1 MSFEVFKL
9 HADLLKAIGK
19 MGFEKPTS
27 IQQMAIPPLM
37 QGRDMLAT
45 AVTGSGKTA
54 AFLLPILQGLTG
66 KPRGKTR
73 ALILVPTRELA
84 VQITDHLKD
93 LARYTTLKA
102 ATVYGGVSPAP
113 QVQAFRRKVD
123 LIIAT
128 PGRLLDHLNHS
139 YARLDDISFLVL
151 DEADRMLDMG
161 FLPDIRRILERLPAQ
176 RQTLFFSATL
186 PAPIV
191 NLAKDMLKNQ
201 VSLNITPQPVAAA
214 RISHVAYSVGQEQ
227 KSNLLLSLLSQNES
241 QSVLTFTRT
250 RHRANRLADFL
261 ERNGVGC
268 DRIHGSRTQ
277 GQRTA
282 AINGFKE
289 GRFRVLVATDIA
301 ARGIDVE
308 ALGMVCNYDVPN
320 QAEDYVHRAGRTGR
334 ADASGVACTLVSPD
348 EEGRF
353 RSIEQ
358 SLGKRVPRE
367 KVPGFD
373 NEKKF
378 PSISRLSLPSG
389 PRPLELMT
397 RRDSIKSKSFW
408 ESSKRKNYASQRSL
422 GQGRSK

>member
-1 MSFEVFKL
+1 MSFEVFNL

-19 MGFEKPTS
+19 IGFKKPTS
-27 IQQMAIPPLM
+27 IQQLAIPPLL
-37 QGRDMLAT
+37 QGQDMLAT

-54 AFLLPILQGLTG
+54 AFLIPILQSLIG

-73 ALILVPTRELA
+73 SLILVPTRELA
-84 VQITDHLKD
+84 VQITDHLKE
-93 LARYTTLKA
+93 LARYTSLTA

-139 YARLDDISFLVL
+139 YSRLDDIRFLVL

-161 FLPDIRRILERLPAQ
+161 FLPDIRRILDRLPSQ
-176 RQTLFFSATL
+176 RQTLFFSATI
-186 PAPIV
+186 PSPIV
-191 NLAKDMLKNQ
+191 NLAKDMLKNP
-201 VSLNITPQPVAAA
+201 VSLNITPQPIAAA
-214 RISHVAYSVGQEQ
+214 KISHVAYPVGQEH
-227 KSNLLLSLLSQNES
+227 KSNLLLSLLSQDTS
-241 QSVLTFTRT
+241 KSVLTFTRT

-261 ERNGVGC
+261 EKNGVDC
-268 DRIHGSRTQ
+268 DRIHGSRSQ

-320 QAEDYVHRAGRTGR
+320 QAEDYVHRVGRTGR
-334 ADASGVACTLVSPD
+334 ADASGTACTLVSPD

-358 SLGKRVPRE
+358 TLGKRMARE
-367 KVPGFD
+367 KVPGF
-373 NEKKF
+373 NYEKQLPPIAK
-378 PSISRLSLPSG
+378 LSQQSA
-389 PRPLELMT
+389 PRSAEHLAQK
-397 RRDSIKSKSFW
+397 DSVKTKSFW
-408 ESSKRKNYASQRSL
+408 ESTKRKTNASQRSF